1 MLPEFVGVDTP
12 VEYSADTRMVNSV
25 VGLLYLLLHKVAE
38 CSDTS
43 SLDIS
48 SKRPHVGWN
57 EEKYCNLE
65 LVSSSASIRDIFI
78 LERK

>member
-12 VEYSADTRMVNSV
+12 VEYSANTRMVNSV

-43 SLDIS
+43 GLDIS

-57 EEKYCNLE
+57 
-65 LVSSSASIRDIFI
+65 
-78 LERK
+78 